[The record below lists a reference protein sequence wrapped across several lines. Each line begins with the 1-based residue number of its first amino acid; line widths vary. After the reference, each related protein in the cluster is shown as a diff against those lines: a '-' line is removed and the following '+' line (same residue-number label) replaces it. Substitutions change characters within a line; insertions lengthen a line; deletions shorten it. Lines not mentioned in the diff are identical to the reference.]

1 MIETQISIERPSGE
15 ICVDVSSDNPGMG
28 YAAESKSGY
37 LKDEAIPLTAK
48 EQEDAE
54 EQLLAKALSL
64 AKRDIDFEV
73 DAYTPTAREQD
84 AAADRYF
91 AGRGRL

>member
-48 EQEDAE
+48 EQEGAE
-54 EQLLAKALSL
+54 ERMLTREICL

-73 DAYTPTAREQD
+73 DDYTPREMD
-84 AAADRYF
+84 AAGERYF
-91 AGRGRL
+91 EQRGRR